1 MNKILGVIWCR
12 PLELES
18 SLGSGVKNRGKWESY
33 LNFTTK
39 IIILSK
45 NIEKNSKISK
55 SDLVFL
61 RPNVPGGFQPYEV
74 SKVIGKMINKKKK
87 KGQALLKKDIK

>member
-1 MNKILGVIWCR
+1 MVQATR
-12 PLELES
+12 ELES
-18 SLGSGVKNRGKWESY
+18 SLGSGIK
-33 LNFTTK
+33 K
-39 IIILSK
+39 IEENEKVTSILQRRSVILSK

-74 SKVIGKMINKKKK
+74 SKVIGKKINKKKK